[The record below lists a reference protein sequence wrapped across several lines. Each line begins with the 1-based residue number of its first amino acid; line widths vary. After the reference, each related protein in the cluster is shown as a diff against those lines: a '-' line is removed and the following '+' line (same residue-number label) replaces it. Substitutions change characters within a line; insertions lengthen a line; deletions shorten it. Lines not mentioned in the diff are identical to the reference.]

1 MQDAKRPRGFD
12 CDGAASPTFGFITIR
27 TRVPRRIY
35 GCDSGGASAQSAA
48 SSCATGPA
56 SAPDA
61 GRGYA
66 AKPAK
71 PKTIYEIELG
81 CMSAKYDRYRAYQ
94 RKYMRTYN
102 HRPDVIVKR
111 RAYTKLPHVKAKA
124 TAYRKKYRQRPEVK
138 ERKRQWN
145 KEYSKRPEVAQRI
158 REYRQQPHI
167 RLKAKLYYSRPEVTA
182 RRQEYYKRYAAQ
194 PHIKARLH
202 EQHRRTLMMDDP
214 RIQRILRH
222 IQTPEARATF
232 IERILEIA
240 HGEPQW
246 TKYCT
251 GKL

>member
-1 MQDAKRPRGFD
+1 MQDAKRPRKFEPA
-12 CDGAASPTFGFITIR
+12 GAGSP
-27 TRVPRRIY
+27 
-35 GCDSGGASAQSAA
+35 GASAQSAA

-61 GRGYA
+61 GQESQDA
-66 AKPAK
+66 FAKTSQER
-71 PKTIYEIELG
+71 TIYEIEQG
-81 CMSAKYDRYRAYQ
+81 CASTNQTKRQAYQ
-94 RKYMRTYN
+94 REYMRTYN
-102 HRPDVIVKR
+102 QRPDVRAKR
-111 RAYTKLPHVKAKA
+111 RIYTKLPHVKTKA
-124 TAYRKKYRQRPEVK
+124 AAYYKKHNQQPEVK

-158 REYRQQPHI
+158 REYRQQPHV

-246 TKYCT
+246 TKFWNQGSKPPLDY
-251 GKL
+251 KIQDRK